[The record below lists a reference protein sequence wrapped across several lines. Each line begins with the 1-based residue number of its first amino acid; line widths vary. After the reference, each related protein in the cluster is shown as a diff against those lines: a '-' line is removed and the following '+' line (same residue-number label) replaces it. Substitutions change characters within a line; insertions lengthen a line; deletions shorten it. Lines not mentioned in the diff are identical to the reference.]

1 MIDLNGKVA
10 LVTGGSRG
18 IGRSCALRLAEAG
31 ADLVINYL
39 TARQAAEETAR
50 EAIGLGRQAVVVK
63 ADVSERDDV
72 HSMVD
77 FVKGHFGRL
86 DIIVNSAASGG
97 FRPLL
102 GTTERHLEAAYN
114 TNVRPLLFLV
124 QAAMPLL
131 ERTTDQPR
139 SKVVVLSSHG
149 SHRALPMYATIGTSK
164 AALESLVRHLALEI
178 GRSGINVNIVQ
189 AGLVQ
194 TDSFRLMPNP
204 EQVLEKQRAK
214 NLVGDR
220 TLEPRDVADAVL
232 YLSCPLSDMV
242 QGQTLIV
249 DAGAAITV

>member
-1 MIDLNGKVA
+1 MIDLAGKVA

-39 TARQAAEETAR
+39 TARQAAEDTAR
-50 EAIGLGRQAVVVK
+50 EALRLGRQAVVVK

-72 HSMVD
+72 QSMID

-86 DIIVNSAASGG
+86 DIVISNAASGG

-102 GTTERHLEAAYN
+102 STTERHLEAAYN

-131 ERTTDQPR
+131 ERPAGRPR
-139 SKVVVLSSHG
+139 SKIVVLSSHG

-232 YLSCPLSDMV
+232 YLSSSLSDMV
-242 QGQTLIV
+242 QGQTLVV